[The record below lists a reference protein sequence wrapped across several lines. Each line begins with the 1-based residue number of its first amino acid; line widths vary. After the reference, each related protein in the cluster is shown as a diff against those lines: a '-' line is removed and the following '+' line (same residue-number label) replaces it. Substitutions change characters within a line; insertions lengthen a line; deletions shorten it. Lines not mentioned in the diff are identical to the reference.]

1 MKKALITLCLMLA
14 GVAASAQENPDLEA
28 LKALFQQPPVPEDIQ
43 MTTHDYSVNTNG
55 DTLRLDFFRAA
66 GDTQKRPTI
75 ILSFGGGWAG
85 GDRFTYRQI
94 APRYVRHGINVA
106 AIDYTLTLKGQK
118 HLPDSTLFGI
128 QYANAISTAVA
139 DLSDATRYLID
150 QQDELG
156 VRSDKIIL
164 QGGSAGATNSVMAEY
179 WLCNEAP
186 LATSRLPKGF
196 NYAGVIPAAGS
207 VWKLGLEDP
216 EWKKMPCPHMFM
228 HGTADWV
235 VPFWDSPIPA
245 SNFKAFSPKTVAELL
260 RKRGAQVETF
270 FVDNADH
277 MMAAAPIFDFPYGGY
292 TMDQTEHMLDFI
304 DRMVVKETPMQL
316 DYSEKDYDTPRSFM
330 VVLGMLAAQEK
341 TPDLNDLDLD
351 SLQEG
356 LHMAMPDRKSD
367 AYTLPQT
374 GKGQIVTETVK
385 GYEITRD
392 ISFQGPQAVYIHNG
406 AKEPFLDELVKKG
419 YITML
424 VNTSSSGLKAA
435 ASFMAKNAGKW
446 NADASRIAIGGKD
459 ALTAAAGAKNVAGVI
474 STAETLKNLAKVTV
488 PVLYFADSEADLSAF
503 DKRKENELVYML
515 YTTKNAKPAAD
526 ESSRIRE
533 AFLDRCVRNGEVFAV
548 RVDER

>member
-139 DLSDATRYLID
+139 DLYDATRYLID

>member
-1 MKKALITLCLMLA
+1 MRGTSPD
-14 GVAASAQENPDLEA
+14 VA
-28 LKALFQQPPVPEDIQ
+28 
-43 MTTHDYSVNTNG
+43 
-55 DTLRLDFFRAA
+55 RAVFA
-66 GDTQKRPTI
+66 
-75 ILSFGGGWAG
+75 
-85 GDRFTYRQI
+85 
-94 APRYVRHGINVA
+94 
-106 AIDYTLTLKGQK
+106 
-118 HLPDSTLFGI
+118 
-128 QYANAISTAVA
+128 
-139 DLSDATRYLID
+139 
-150 QQDELG
+150 
-156 VRSDKIIL
+156 
-164 QGGSAGATNSVMAEY
+164 
-179 WLCNEAP
+179 
-186 LATSRLPKGF
+186 
-196 NYAGVIPAAGS
+196 
-207 VWKLGLEDP
+207 
-216 EWKKMPCPHMFM
+216 
-228 HGTADWV
+228 
-235 VPFWDSPIPA
+235 
-245 SNFKAFSPKTVAELL
+245 
-260 RKRGAQVETF
+260 
-270 FVDNADH
+270 

>member
-139 DLSDATRYLID
+139 DLYDATRYLID

-503 DKRKENELVYML
+503 DKRKENELFYML